1 MAYID
6 IPIVAD
12 TDVLIQQALVSIG
25 QNIPGWVPR
34 EGNLE
39 VLLIE
44 QFAAMVAE
52 AANVASNVPASIF
65 QYFGSLVGINPN
77 TGTTASI
84 QTTWTLASNAPSGG
98 YQIPAGTVAGFFYNG
113 AAYQFQTTQDETVA
127 SGTDTLSI
135 TMQAVAAGSV
145 YNIQNLTNFNPLS
158 TYLQLQAQ
166 DANVL
171 SILVTAT
178 YATDTSLSYGEDP
191 EATDVFLNRL
201 TAELQLL
208 APRPITPSDY
218 ALFSQ
223 NVAGIYRAQAFD
235 GFNPLTNRLTTADA
249 NLLTASTAASEVT
262 SLTIGLQP
270 WKTVGN
276 GTASLPT
283 ISTPGTAPANYL
295 QFTSSSSAALN
306 GALLSAEVAA
316 GVTTINAIVG
326 TGSIST
332 SVSSSNPAII
342 YIEDDVNGD
351 EIVVVTGAASKAGSG
366 GAATQVLTIA
376 SPGTVYAHST
386 SATVSLLQGVAVP
399 VVASLA
405 ANTNWYQAAAVVQ
418 AGTATTATTKP
429 YVVAVATYVDN
440 SVQVYSSTTQSSDPL
455 YSYTSETKT
464 VTCTINSI
472 NPNSITALASD
483 ANVTEIY
490 QNLKPYVT
498 SIQMYVV
505 FGDTETSKTHK
516 IFYNSINQVQ
526 MDLSSLESLTKES
539 SQYNFIPD
547 ATFSNYLYTNG
558 GTASWTNPAGTT
570 ILPNYGIQYTG
581 TGSALGS
588 SLTSKSQIFNLS
600 NVTSDTLV
608 TSRTYTLF
616 ATIDASYA
624 DVTYGDISVNI
635 IDAST
640 GSTISSITP
649 SGPIVG
655 TFYSNFTLSSPK
667 DVQVQVV
674 FATGLNVQIGSS
686 VIVSKIGV
694 LSGSYTTLTLPTYG
708 VKNYFWTPGG
718 LYNPN
723 TFNYP
728 RNVTVIPVD
737 QNGLSVTPS
746 IAYTLIDYLESRRE
760 ANFTVQSLNPNYV
773 PIDIEYAVY
782 VAPTYT
788 SAAVQTAVS
797 TAVRNFLSPSTWAGG
812 SNTPA
817 YWDGSSTTI
826 RVMDIAAIIGNVAG
840 VYSVVSVEIRN
851 SYPTGGD
858 YGTIDIVLNGVA
870 PLPIANTITGSI
882 YTSAKNAY
890 SGLG

>member
-25 QNIPGWVPR
+25 QNIPGWIPR

-65 QYFGSLVGINPN
+65 QYFGSLVGIVPK
-77 TGTTASI
+77 TGTSASI
-84 QTTWTLASNAPSGG
+84 QTAWTLAANAPSGG

-113 AAYQFQTTQDETVA
+113 AAYQFQTIQDEVIA
-127 SGTDTLSI
+127 SGTNTLSI
-135 TMQAVAAGSV
+135 TMQAVAPGSV
-145 YNIQNLTNFNPLS
+145 YNIQSLANFNPLL

-166 DANVL
+166 DSNVL

-178 YATDTSLSYGEDP
+178 YANDTSLAYGEDP

-223 NVAGIYRAQAFD
+223 NIAGIYRAQAFD

-262 SLTIGLQP
+262 SLTVGLLP
-270 WKTVGN
+270 WATVGN
-276 GTASLPT
+276 GTVALPT

-295 QFTSSSSAALN
+295 QFTSSSSAPLN
-306 GALLSAEVAA
+306 GALLHDAA
-316 GVTTINAIVG
+316 LAGDTSINAIVG

-332 SVSSSNPAII
+332 SVSLSNPAII
-342 YIEDDVNGD
+342 YIEDDTNGD
-351 EIVVVTGAASKAGSG
+351 EIVIVTAAASKSG
-366 GAATQVLTIA
+366 TGGTATQVLTIA
-376 SPGTVYAHST
+376 SPGLSYAHST
-386 SATVSLLQGVAVP
+386 SATVSLLQGVALP
-399 VVASLA
+399 VVSSLA
-405 ANTNWYQAAAVVQ
+405 ANTNWYQAATVVE

-440 SVQVYSSTTQSSDPL
+440 SVQVYSSTTQSPDPL
-455 YSYTSETKT
+455 YSYTSGTKT
-464 VTCTINSI
+464 VTCTINAI
-472 NPNSITALASD
+472 NPNSPTALASD

-505 FGDTETSKTHK
+505 FGNTETSKTHK
-516 IFYNSINQVQ
+516 ILYNSINQVQ
-526 MDLSSLESLTKES
+526 IDLSSLESLTTAN

-547 ATFSNYLYTNG
+547 ATFNNYLYTNG
-558 GTASWTNPAGTT
+558 GSASWTNPAGTT
-570 ILPNYGIQYTG
+570 ILPNYGVQYPG

-600 NVTSDTLV
+600 NVTSDTMA

-624 DVTYGDISVNI
+624 TSTYGDISVKI
-635 IDAST
+635 VDAAT

-649 SGPIVG
+649 TGPIVG
-655 TFYSNFTLSSPK
+655 NFCSTFTLSSPE

-674 FATGLNVQIGSS
+674 FGSGLNVQLGSS
-686 VIVSKIGV
+686 AIVSKIGV
-694 LSGSYTTLTLPTYG
+694 VSGSYTVLTLPAYG
-708 VKNYFWTPGG
+708 IKNYFWTPGG

-728 RNVTVIPVD
+728 RNVTVVPVD
-737 QNGLSVTPS
+737 QNGLSVTPT

-760 ANFTVQSLNPNYV
+760 TNFTVQSLNPNYV
-773 PIDIEYAVY
+773 PIDIEYSVY

-826 RVMDIAAIIGNVAG
+826 RVMDIAAIIGSVPG
-840 VYSVVSVEIRN
+840 VYSVVSVQIRD

-858 YGTIDIVLNGVA
+858 YSTTDIVLNGVA

-882 YTSAKNAY
+882 YTSSQNAY

>member
-25 QNIPGWVPR
+25 QNIPGWIPR

-65 QYFGSLVGINPN
+65 QYFGSLVGIVPK
-77 TGTTASI
+77 TGTSASI
-84 QTTWTLASNAPSGG
+84 QTAWTLAANAPSGG

-113 AAYQFQTTQDETVA
+113 AAYQFQTTQDEVIA
-127 SGTDTLSI
+127 SGTNTLSI
-135 TMQAVAAGSV
+135 TMQAVAPGSV
-145 YNIQNLTNFNPLS
+145 YNIQSLANFNPLS

-166 DANVL
+166 DSNVL

-178 YATDTSLSYGEDP
+178 YANDTSLAYGEDP

-223 NVAGIYRAQAFD
+223 NIAGIYRAQAFD

-262 SLTIGLQP
+262 SLTVGLLP
-270 WKTVGN
+270 WATVGN
-276 GTASLPT
+276 GTVALPT

-295 QFTSSSSAALN
+295 QFTSSSSAPLN
-306 GALLSAEVAA
+306 GALLHDAA
-316 GVTTINAIVG
+316 LAGDTSINAIVG

-332 SVSSSNPAII
+332 SVSLSNPAIV
-342 YIEDDVNGD
+342 YIEDDTNGD
-351 EIVVVTGAASKAGSG
+351 EIVIVTAAASKSG
-366 GAATQVLTIA
+366 TGGTATQVLTIA
-376 SPGTVYAHST
+376 SPGLSYAHST
-386 SATVSLLQGVAVP
+386 SATVSLLQGVALP
-399 VVASLA
+399 VVSSLA
-405 ANTNWYQAAAVVQ
+405 ANTNWYQAATVVE

-440 SVQVYSSTTQSSDPL
+440 SVQVYSSTTQSPDPL
-455 YSYTSETKT
+455 YSYTSGTKT
-464 VTCTINSI
+464 VTCTINAI
-472 NPNSITALASD
+472 NPNSPTALASD

-498 SIQMYVV
+498 SIQMYIV
-505 FGDTETSKTHK
+505 FGNTETSKTHK
-516 IFYNSINQVQ
+516 ILYNSINQVQ
-526 MDLSSLESLTKES
+526 IDLSSLESLTTAN

-547 ATFSNYLYTNG
+547 ATFNNYLYTNG

-570 ILPNYGIQYTG
+570 ILPNYGVQYPG

-588 SLTSKSQIFNLS
+588 SLTSESQIFNLS
-600 NVTSDTLV
+600 NVTSDTMA

-624 DVTYGDISVNI
+624 TSTYGDISVKI
-635 IDAST
+635 VDAAT

-649 SGPIVG
+649 TGPIVG
-655 TFYSNFTLSSPK
+655 NFCSTFTLSSPE

-674 FATGLNVQIGSS
+674 FGSGLNVQLGSS
-686 VIVSKIGV
+686 AIVSKIGV
-694 LSGSYTTLTLPTYG
+694 VSGSYTVLTLPAYG
-708 VKNYFWTPGG
+708 IKNYFWTPGG

-728 RNVTVIPVD
+728 RNVTVVPVD
-737 QNGLSVTPS
+737 QNGLSVTPT

-760 ANFTVQSLNPNYV
+760 TNFTVQSLNPNYV
-773 PIDIEYAVY
+773 PIDIKYSVY

-826 RVMDIAAIIGNVAG
+826 RVMDIAAIIGSVPG
-840 VYSVVSVEIRN
+840 VYSVVSVQIRD

-858 YGTIDIVLNGVA
+858 YSTTDIVLNGVA

-882 YTSAKNAY
+882 YTSSKNAY

>member
-25 QNIPGWVPR
+25 QNIPGWIPR

-65 QYFGSLVGINPN
+65 QYFGSLVGIVPK
-77 TGTTASI
+77 TGTSASI
-84 QTTWTLASNAPSGG
+84 QTAWTLAANAPSGG

-113 AAYQFQTTQDETVA
+113 AAYQFQTTQDEVIA
-127 SGTDTLSI
+127 SGTNTLSI
-135 TMQAVAAGSV
+135 TMQAVAPGSV
-145 YNIQNLTNFNPLS
+145 YNIQSLANFNPLS

-166 DANVL
+166 DSNVL

-178 YATDTSLSYGEDP
+178 YANDTSLAYGEDP

-223 NVAGIYRAQAFD
+223 NIAGIYRAQAFD

-262 SLTIGLQP
+262 SLTVGLLP
-270 WKTVGN
+270 WATVGN
-276 GTASLPT
+276 GTVALPT

-295 QFTSSSSAALN
+295 QFTSSSSAPLN
-306 GALLSAEVAA
+306 GALLHDAA
-316 GVTTINAIVG
+316 LAGDTSINAIVG

-332 SVSSSNPAII
+332 SVSLSNPAIV
-342 YIEDDVNGD
+342 YIEDDTNGD
-351 EIVVVTGAASKAGSG
+351 EIVIVTAAASKSG
-366 GAATQVLTIA
+366 TGGTATQVLTIA
-376 SPGTVYAHST
+376 SPGLSYAHST
-386 SATVSLLQGVAVP
+386 SATVSLLQGVALP
-399 VVASLA
+399 VVSSLA
-405 ANTNWYQAAAVVQ
+405 ANTNWYQAATVVE

-440 SVQVYSSTTQSSDPL
+440 SVQVYSSTTQSPDPL
-455 YSYTSETKT
+455 YSYTSGTKT
-464 VTCTINSI
+464 VTCTINAI
-472 NPNSITALASD
+472 NPNSPTALASD

-498 SIQMYVV
+498 SIQMYIV
-505 FGDTETSKTHK
+505 FGNTETSKTHK
-516 IFYNSINQVQ
+516 ILYNSINQVQ
-526 MDLSSLESLTKES
+526 IDLSSLESLTTAN

-547 ATFSNYLYTNG
+547 ATFNNYLYTNG
-558 GTASWTNPAGTT
+558 GSASWTNPAGTT
-570 ILPNYGIQYTG
+570 ILPNYGVQYPG

-600 NVTSDTLV
+600 NVTSDTMA

-624 DVTYGDISVNI
+624 TSTYGDISVKI
-635 IDAST
+635 VDAAT

-649 SGPIVG
+649 TGPIVG
-655 TFYSNFTLSSPK
+655 NFCSTFTLSSPE

-674 FATGLNVQIGSS
+674 FGSGLNVQLGSS
-686 VIVSKIGV
+686 AIVSKIGV
-694 LSGSYTTLTLPTYG
+694 VSGSYTVLTLPAYG
-708 VKNYFWTPGG
+708 IKNYFWTPGG

-728 RNVTVIPVD
+728 RNVTVVPVD
-737 QNGLSVTPS
+737 QNGLSVTPT

-760 ANFTVQSLNPNYV
+760 TNFTVQSLNPNYV
-773 PIDIEYAVY
+773 PIDIKYSVY

-826 RVMDIAAIIGNVAG
+826 RVMDIAAIIGSVPG
-840 VYSVVSVEIRN
+840 VYSVVSVQIRD

-858 YGTIDIVLNGVA
+858 YSTTDIVLNGVA

-882 YTSAKNAY
+882 YTSSKNAY

>member
-25 QNIPGWVPR
+25 QNIPGWIPR

-65 QYFGSLVGINPN
+65 QYFGSLVGITPN

-113 AAYQFQTTQDETVA
+113 AAYQFQTTQDETIL

-145 YNIQNLTNFNPLS
+145 YNIQSLANFNPLS

-166 DANVL
+166 DSNVL

-178 YATDTSLSYGEDP
+178 YANDTSLAYGEDP

-223 NVAGIYRAQAFD
+223 NIAGIYRAQAFD

-262 SLTIGLQP
+262 SLTVGLLP
-270 WKTVGN
+270 WATVGN
-276 GTASLPT
+276 GTVALPT

-295 QFTSSSSAALN
+295 QFTSSSSAPLN
-306 GALLSAEVAA
+306 GALLHDAA
-316 GVTTINAIVG
+316 LAGDTSINAIVG

-332 SVSSSNPAII
+332 SVSLSNPAIV
-342 YIEDDVNGD
+342 YIEDDTNGD
-351 EIVVVTGAASKAGSG
+351 EIVIVTAAASKSG
-366 GAATQVLTIA
+366 TGGTATQVLTIA
-376 SPGTVYAHST
+376 SPGLSYAHST
-386 SATVSLLQGVAVP
+386 SATVSLLQGVALP
-399 VVASLA
+399 VVSSLA
-405 ANTNWYQAAAVVQ
+405 ANTNWYQAATVVK

-440 SVQVYSSTTQSSDPL
+440 SVQVYSSTTQSPDPL
-455 YSYTSETKT
+455 YSYTSGTKT
-464 VTCTINSI
+464 VTCTINAI
-472 NPNSITALASD
+472 NPNSPTALASD

-498 SIQMYVV
+498 SIQMYIV
-505 FGDTETSKTHK
+505 FGNTETSKTHR
-516 IFYNSINQVQ
+516 ILYNSINQVQ
-526 MDLSSLESLTKES
+526 MDLSSLESLTTAN

-570 ILPNYGIQYTG
+570 ILPNYGVQYPG

-600 NVTSDTLV
+600 NVTSDTMA

-624 DVTYGDISVNI
+624 TSTYGDISVKI
-635 IDAST
+635 VDAAT

-649 SGPIVG
+649 TGPIVG
-655 TFYSNFTLSSPK
+655 NFCSTFTLSSPE

-674 FATGLNVQIGSS
+674 FGSGLNVQLGSS
-686 VIVSKIGV
+686 AIVSKIGV
-694 LSGSYTTLTLPTYG
+694 VSGSYTVLTLPAYG
-708 VKNYFWTPGG
+708 IKNYFWTPGG

-728 RNVTVIPVD
+728 RNVTVVPVD
-737 QNGLSVTPS
+737 QNGLSVTPT

-760 ANFTVQSLNPNYV
+760 TNFTVQSLNPNYV
-773 PIDIEYAVY
+773 PIDIKYSVY

-826 RVMDIAAIIGNVAG
+826 RVMDIAAIIGSVPG
-840 VYSVVSVEIRN
+840 VYSVVSVQIRD

-858 YGTIDIVLNGVA
+858 YSTTDIVLNGVA

-882 YTSAKNAY
+882 YTSSKNAY

>member
-25 QNIPGWVPR
+25 QNIPGWIPR

-65 QYFGSLVGINPN
+65 QYFGSLVGIVPK
-77 TGTTASI
+77 TGTSASI
-84 QTTWTLASNAPSGG
+84 QTAWTLAANAPSGG

-113 AAYQFQTTQDETVA
+113 AAYQFQTTQDEVIA
-127 SGTDTLSI
+127 SGTNTLSI
-135 TMQAVAAGSV
+135 TMQAVAPGSV
-145 YNIQNLTNFNPLS
+145 YNIQSLANFNPLS

-166 DANVL
+166 DSNVL

-178 YATDTSLSYGEDP
+178 YANDTSLAYGEDP

-223 NVAGIYRAQAFD
+223 NIAGIYRAQAFD

-262 SLTIGLQP
+262 SLTVGLLP
-270 WKTVGN
+270 WATVGN
-276 GTASLPT
+276 GTVALPT

-295 QFTSSSSAALN
+295 QFTSSSSAPLN
-306 GALLSAEVAA
+306 GALLHDAA
-316 GVTTINAIVG
+316 LAGDTSINAIVG

-332 SVSSSNPAII
+332 SVSLSNPAIV
-342 YIEDDVNGD
+342 YIEDDTNGD
-351 EIVVVTGAASKAGSG
+351 EIVIVTAAASKSG
-366 GAATQVLTIA
+366 TGGTATQVLTIA
-376 SPGTVYAHST
+376 SPGLSYAHST
-386 SATVSLLQGVAVP
+386 SATVSLLQGVALP
-399 VVASLA
+399 VVSSLA
-405 ANTNWYQAAAVVQ
+405 ANTNWYQAATVVK

-440 SVQVYSSTTQSSDPL
+440 SVQVYSSTTQSPDPL
-455 YSYTSETKT
+455 YSYTSGTKT
-464 VTCTINSI
+464 VTCTINAI
-472 NPNSITALASD
+472 NPNSPTALASD

-498 SIQMYVV
+498 SIQMYIV
-505 FGDTETSKTHK
+505 FGNTETSKTHK
-516 IFYNSINQVQ
+516 ILYNSINQVQ
-526 MDLSSLESLTKES
+526 IDLSSLESLTTAN

-547 ATFSNYLYTNG
+547 ATFNNYLYTNG
-558 GTASWTNPAGTT
+558 GSASWTNPAGTT
-570 ILPNYGIQYTG
+570 ILPNYGVQYPG

-588 SLTSKSQIFNLS
+588 SLTSESQIFNLS
-600 NVTSDTLV
+600 NVTSDTMA

-624 DVTYGDISVNI
+624 TSTYGDISVKI
-635 IDAST
+635 VDAAT

-649 SGPIVG
+649 TGPIVG
-655 TFYSNFTLSSPK
+655 NFCSTFTLSSPE

-674 FATGLNVQIGSS
+674 FGSGLNVQLGSS
-686 VIVSKIGV
+686 AIVSKIGV
-694 LSGSYTTLTLPTYG
+694 VSGSYTVLTLPAYG
-708 VKNYFWTPGG
+708 IKNYFWTPGG

-728 RNVTVIPVD
+728 RNVTVVPVD
-737 QNGLSVTPS
+737 QNGLSVTPT

-760 ANFTVQSLNPNYV
+760 TNFTVQSLNPNYV
-773 PIDIEYAVY
+773 PIDIKYSVY

-826 RVMDIAAIIGNVAG
+826 RVMDIAAIIGSVPG
-840 VYSVVSVEIRN
+840 VYSVVSVQIRD

-858 YGTIDIVLNGVA
+858 YSTTDIVLNGVA

-882 YTSAKNAY
+882 YTSSKNAY